1 MVESLW
7 KAAIKTSLNANELIK
22 LRYVSKYFRKLVLK
36 KFVKIY
42 DISTGFCSVKY
53 WTSRIERNVFELNQA
68 IHNETF
74 DRASF
79 DFEENYDKLI
89 KRFCHMSLL
98 SICLHFLRCRRSCE
112 KKHGYCKVCSRVKE
126 NCFYDYKKFE
136 NLIVTRDT
144 KYLHITSS
152 DRVDLDVF
160 VKSPSYFEYPEYFIL
175 KYFLLLC

>member
-1 MVESLW
+1 M
-7 KAAIKTSLNANELIK
+7 K
-22 LRYVSKYFRKLVLK
+22 
-36 KFVKIY
+36 
-42 DISTGFCSVKY
+42 
-53 WTSRIERNVFELNQA
+53 
-68 IHNETF
+68 
-74 DRASF
+74 
-79 DFEENYDKLI
+79 
-89 KRFCHMSLL
+89 
-98 SICLHFLRCRRSCE
+98 